1 MKRLRIIGL
10 VAAAAMVTSA
20 CTAFEGHNEVEML
33 NKVTAV
39 GSPFTQQ
46 LSAEYRAYSNYE
58 LKQMYDYADALHF
71 ARKGLASADGVQVLP
86 EPISDWDLS
95 QKHMIELGEARARL
109 IAAFDRGAREII
121 PGKSAIAQARFDC
134 WIEQQEEN
142 WQDAEISACKSDF
155 LRLIA
160 EIEAELPAPQP
171 EYTPVPVAEPTPPAV
186 MDIREAMY
194 LVFFDHDKSVVGEG
208 GQSVLD
214 AVINEVSSRQI
225 NRINVTGHT
234 DTSGGNSYNARLAS
248 KRAENVKA
256 ALIARG
262 IDASMVTVQAKGE
275 SELLVPTPDGT
286 REPANRRATITFE

>member
-1 MKRLRIIGL
+1 MKRLFTLGL
-10 VAAAAMVTSA
+10 VSAAVLFTGA

-33 NKVTAV
+33 NKVKPV

-46 LSAEYRAYSNYE
+46 LAAEYRAFSNYE
-58 LKQMYDYADALHF
+58 LNKMQDYADALHF
-71 ARKGLASADGVQVLP
+71 ARKGLAAAEGIQVMP
-86 EPISDWDLS
+86 EPITDWDLS
-95 QKHMIELGEARARL
+95 QPHMIELGEARARL

-142 WQDAEISACKSDF
+142 WQDTEISSCKNDF
-155 LRLIA
+155 LRTMG
-160 EIEAELPAPQP
+160 EIEGALPAPQP
-171 EYTPVPVAEPTPPAV
+171 QVAPAPVVEPTPPAV

-194 LVFFDHDKSVVGEG
+194 LVFFDFDKSAVGDG

-225 NRINVTGHT
+225 NRIIITGHT
-234 DTSGGNSYNARLAS
+234 DTSGSNAYNNRLAQR
-248 KRAENVKA
+248 RAASVKA
-256 ALIARG
+256 ALVARG
-262 IDASMVTVQAKGE
+262 ISESMITTQAKGE
-275 SELLVPTPDGT
+275 SELLVPTADNT